1 MDTARSATE
10 MSSLLT
16 YAVLTHH
23 ALFLVLKSGTVWE
36 KRTPSVNVHEWNF
49 PESNRSE
56 EIFADVESLAFFS
69 LHHFQH
75 DYSMAFKKEAWP
87 GTSVGGKA
95 ELCYAEKG
103 GVMLLL
109 SAQPHPVH
117 PCPLCLSIWGR
128 EEEKRVNVF
137 PRSCL

>member
-1 MDTARSATE
+1 MY
-10 MSSLLT
+10 MN
-16 YAVLTHH
+16 
-23 ALFLVLKSGTVWE
+23 G
-36 KRTPSVNVHEWNF
+36 NF

-56 EIFADVESLAFFS
+56 EIFADVESLVFFS

-75 DYSMAFKKEAWP
+75 DYSMAFEEGARP

-103 GVMLLL
+103 GAMLLL
-109 SAQPHPVH
+109 SAQPYPVH
-117 PCPLCLSIWGR
+117 LSLLCLSIWGR
-128 EEEKRVNVF
+128 EEEKRVNVL

>member
-1 MDTARSATE
+1 MGTFQNKTD
-10 MSSLLT
+10 
-16 YAVLTHH
+16 
-23 ALFLVLKSGTVWE
+23 LKKT
-36 KRTPSVNVHEWNF
+36 
-49 PESNRSE
+49 
-56 EIFADVESLAFFS
+56 FADVESVVFFS

-75 DYSMAFKKEAWP
+75 DYSMAFKKGARP

-109 SAQPHPVH
+109 SVQPHLVH
-117 PCPLCLSIWGR
+117 YSSLCLSIWGRSR
-128 EEEKRVNVF
+128 EEEKRVNVL